1 MGTVTPKGRVSF
13 PHVFEKHSGIEGS
26 EPKFSVNLVF
36 DPETQKSPLYK
47 AMQEAV
53 KKAAHD
59 KFGEKLPPKFRSPF
73 RDGEEKGFT
82 ADDVVVAFTSKHKP
96 GVVNTKLQNLEDDGT
111 VYAGGY
117 GRVEYTIYAYDQAGN
132 KGVAFGLSNF
142 QWSGDGE
149 PLTQRKSAQEAFAD
163 YAEDDV
169 PDGGADDQL
178 GF

>member
-1 MGTVTPKGRVSF
+1 MGSVTPKGRVSF
-13 PHVFEKHSGIEGS
+13 PHVFEKHSGIEGG

-36 DPETQKSPLYK
+36 DTEAQKSPLYK
-47 AMQEAV
+47 EMQEAV
-53 KKAAHD
+53 KKAAHE
-59 KFGEKLPPKFRSPF
+59 KFGEKLPKNFRSPF

-117 GRVEYTIYAYDQAGN
+117 GRVEYTVYAYDQAGN
-132 KGVAFGLSNF
+132 KGVAFGFGNF
-142 QWSGDGE
+142 QWTGDGE

-169 PDGGADDQL
+169 LDSTADDAL